1 MGTYLRTLFF
11 LLVSSWYFLFI
22 FFFADF
28 FFLNDMGVVVYK
40 IELTLLLPVLRLAS
54 SIFLLS
60 LPSVKEN

>member
-1 MGTYLRTLFF
+1 MGTYLRTLVF
-11 LLVSSWYFLFI
+11 LLVSSWYFF

-28 FFLNDMGVVVYK
+28 FFNDMGVVVYN